1 MRRLLIT
8 IVFVL
13 VAAPL
18 FAQTNITVLGVG
30 KLAWDQATLTP
41 TQASAQ
47 TYYAYVPSTA
57 TTKITLTATC
67 VAATAPATG
76 SACTAPLSQLN
87 LQTGQTVS
95 LALTSAVT
103 AADGE
108 QETAKVVA
116 PFTLSKAGPAAS
128 PVFSATPIRP
138 ATP

>member
-30 KLAWDQATLTP
+30 KLAWDQSTLTP

-57 TTKITLTATC
+57 TAKITLTATC
-67 VAATAPATG
+67 VAAVSPATG
-76 SACTAPLSQLN
+76 SVCTAPLSQLN
-87 LQTGQTVS
+87 LVTGQTTT
-95 LALTSAVT
+95 LALTSATT
-103 AADGE
+103 AVDGE
-108 QETAKVVA
+108 LETTKVVA
-116 PFTLSKAGPAAS
+116 PFTLLKVGPAAS

-138 ATP
+138 